1 MFMARKPTFRD
12 IARHADVAL
21 STVSQV
27 LNNKPGVSHE
37 TRQRVL
43 EAAAELG
50 YRQRVFT
57 DSVISPHLNTIAL
70 LTKRCNED
78 PVDINPFYSYVLAGA
93 ERECQQH
100 SIGLMYASI
109 EVDENS
115 RALNMP
121 TSVFEQRVDGV
132 IVVGAFLEETISEI
146 SQQVRQ
152 NVVLVDAYTAD
163 RSRYDSVLIDN
174 CKGAYDAVS
183 YLINNGHHCI
193 GLVGSHSESY
203 PSILQRRAGYLKALQ
218 MHDIPNSYIED
229 SLLDRTNAV
238 DATLRLLRRAPEIT
252 AIFACNDDVAIG
264 VMTAV
269 QEMGFS
275 VPEHI
280 SVVGFD
286 DIDLAQRVIPTLTT
300 VYVDKVLMG
309 ITAVR
314 LLRDRAASPE
324 RSALTTTLSTQLVVR
339 QSMRQLI
346 SKSAIP

>member
-27 LNNKPGVSHE
+27 LNNKPGVSSE

-50 YRQRVFT
+50 YRQRVLT
-57 DSVISPHLNTIAL
+57 DSVISPHLSTIAL
-70 LTKRCNED
+70 LTKRCNESL
-78 PVDINPFYSYVLAGA
+78 VDINPFYSYILAGA
-93 ERECQQH
+93 ERECQRH
-100 SIGLMYASI
+100 NIGLMFASI

-115 RALNMP
+115 RALGMP

-146 SQQVRQ
+146 SRHVGQ
-152 NVVLVDAYTAD
+152 NIVLVDAYIAG
-163 RSRYDSVLIDN
+163 RSLYDSVLIDN
-174 CKGAYDAVS
+174 TNGAFDAVS
-183 YLINNGHHCI
+183 YLIANGHRHI
-193 GLVGSHSESY
+193 GLIGSHPGSY
-203 PSILQRRAGYLKALQ
+203 PSILQRRDGYLHALQ
-218 MHDIPNSYIED
+218 THGIPDIYIED
-229 SLLDRTNAV
+229 SLLDRFNAQ

-264 VMTAV
+264 VMNAV
-269 QEMGFS
+269 KELGLE
-275 VPEHI
+275 VPEHVSI
-280 SVVGFD
+280 VGFD
-286 DIDLAQRVIPTLTT
+286 DIDLAEQVYPMLTT